1 MENIEETTTSEKKDD
16 VLEEI
21 TEYKIDDTN
30 ILGKGSFG
38 VVYKGT
44 QKKGNKSNPVALKE
58 IPKEI
63 VDDKE
68 KIQALADEIYIS
80 SILNEEE
87 KGKNNSS
94 IEGRENIA
102 SFLDIAEIDGKK
114 YLAYEFCNGGDLKR
128 YLKYFK
134 KFDENMVQYIMRQ
147 VIRGI
152 YHLHKRKIIHHD
164 IKPENILIELF
175 PDDKKDKK
183 DKEDKEHKEDKKDKE
198 DKEDKEHKEE
208 IIKKVMMVTD
218 IKNKKVYKDKS
229 IMSDEELKEILLKS
243 RMKVSDFGLSKFKE
257 EGNNLVEV
265 SGSPL
270 YIEPNLFDNNVDP
283 LTVESESNS
292 DWKVE
297 ERNFIDLNLIK
308 SKCTISDSKKEE
320 NKLNSFYEEDDENEN
335 KKLYFIDYV
344 KGGNK
349 LFNSVKVESK
359 GENISTNYSSRKRKR
374 GKAKTKNDNRKHNFD
389 SNDNLQRKIQVH
401 YLTFIVSFVND
412 LLKNLNYKQR
422 FKNLEY
428 DFKIKIDKIS
438 TKSLKNNCIGKII
451 SNNSISEKYKTIKCN
466 EREKYN
472 LKIYNQIIGN
482 NILKKILSEKYLDI
496 SKKTFFLI

>member
-1 MENIEETTTSEKKDD
+1 MFESNFEDNISKTVPNE
-16 VLEEI
+16 VL
-21 TEYKIDDTN
+21 
-30 ILGKGSFG
+30 
-38 VVYKGT
+38 
-44 QKKGNKSNPVALKE
+44 
-58 IPKEI
+58 
-63 VDDKE
+63 
-68 KIQALADEIYIS
+68 
-80 SILNEEE
+80 
-87 KGKNNSS
+87 
-94 IEGRENIA
+94 
-102 SFLDIAEIDGKK
+102 
-114 YLAYEFCNGGDLKR
+114 
-128 YLKYFK
+128 
-134 KFDENMVQYIMRQ
+134 
-147 VIRGI
+147 
-152 YHLHKRKIIHHD
+152 
-164 IKPENILIELF
+164 
-175 PDDKKDKK
+175 
-183 DKEDKEHKEDKKDKE
+183 
-198 DKEDKEHKEE
+198 
-208 IIKKVMMVTD
+208 
-218 IKNKKVYKDKS
+218 
-229 IMSDEELKEILLKS
+229 
-243 RMKVSDFGLSKFKE
+243 
-257 EGNNLVEV
+257 
-265 SGSPL
+265 
-270 YIEPNLFDNNVDP
+270 
-283 LTVESESNS
+283 ESESNS

-297 ERNFIDLNLIK
+297 ERNFVDLNLIK

-472 LKIYNQIIGN
+472 LKIYNQIIRN
-482 NILKKILSEKYLDI
+482 KILKKILSEKYLDI
-496 SKKTFFLI
+496 FRKIYFKSERAVDLEEYGLSQIINLSDNVKMFKDLLLKDTGSISNNIYNKNLYNCIKKNFLPNLIFGVITKI

>member
-1 MENIEETTTSEKKDD
+1 MFESNFEDNISKTVPNE
-16 VLEEI
+16 VL
-21 TEYKIDDTN
+21 
-30 ILGKGSFG
+30 
-38 VVYKGT
+38 
-44 QKKGNKSNPVALKE
+44 
-58 IPKEI
+58 
-63 VDDKE
+63 
-68 KIQALADEIYIS
+68 
-80 SILNEEE
+80 
-87 KGKNNSS
+87 
-94 IEGRENIA
+94 
-102 SFLDIAEIDGKK
+102 
-114 YLAYEFCNGGDLKR
+114 
-128 YLKYFK
+128 
-134 KFDENMVQYIMRQ
+134 
-147 VIRGI
+147 
-152 YHLHKRKIIHHD
+152 
-164 IKPENILIELF
+164 
-175 PDDKKDKK
+175 
-183 DKEDKEHKEDKKDKE
+183 
-198 DKEDKEHKEE
+198 
-208 IIKKVMMVTD
+208 
-218 IKNKKVYKDKS
+218 
-229 IMSDEELKEILLKS
+229 
-243 RMKVSDFGLSKFKE
+243 
-257 EGNNLVEV
+257 
-265 SGSPL
+265 
-270 YIEPNLFDNNVDP
+270 
-283 LTVESESNS
+283 ESESNS

-297 ERNFIDLNLIK
+297 ERNFVDLNLIK

-472 LKIYNQIIGN
+472 LKIYNQIIRN
-482 NILKKILSEKYLDI
+482 KILKKILSEKYLDI
-496 SKKTFFLI
+496 FRKIYFKSERAVDLEEYGLSQIINLSDNVKMFKDLLLKDTGSISNNIYNKNLYNCIKKNFLPNLIFGVITNI

>member
-1 MENIEETTTSEKKDD
+1 MFESNFEDNISKTVPNE
-16 VLEEI
+16 VL
-21 TEYKIDDTN
+21 
-30 ILGKGSFG
+30 
-38 VVYKGT
+38 
-44 QKKGNKSNPVALKE
+44 
-58 IPKEI
+58 
-63 VDDKE
+63 
-68 KIQALADEIYIS
+68 
-80 SILNEEE
+80 
-87 KGKNNSS
+87 
-94 IEGRENIA
+94 
-102 SFLDIAEIDGKK
+102 
-114 YLAYEFCNGGDLKR
+114 
-128 YLKYFK
+128 
-134 KFDENMVQYIMRQ
+134 
-147 VIRGI
+147 
-152 YHLHKRKIIHHD
+152 
-164 IKPENILIELF
+164 
-175 PDDKKDKK
+175 
-183 DKEDKEHKEDKKDKE
+183 
-198 DKEDKEHKEE
+198 
-208 IIKKVMMVTD
+208 
-218 IKNKKVYKDKS
+218 
-229 IMSDEELKEILLKS
+229 
-243 RMKVSDFGLSKFKE
+243 
-257 EGNNLVEV
+257 
-265 SGSPL
+265 
-270 YIEPNLFDNNVDP
+270 
-283 LTVESESNS
+283 ESESNS

-297 ERNFIDLNLIK
+297 ERNFVDLNLIK

-472 LKIYNQIIGN
+472 LKIYNQIIRN
-482 NILKKILSEKYLDI
+482 KILKKILSEKYLDI
-496 SKKTFFLI
+496 FRKIYFKSERAVDLEEYGLSQIINLSDNVKMFKDLLLKDTGSISNNIYNKNLYNCIKKNFLPNLIFGVITDI

>member
-1 MENIEETTTSEKKDD
+1 MFESNFEDNISKTVPNE
-16 VLEEI
+16 VL
-21 TEYKIDDTN
+21 
-30 ILGKGSFG
+30 
-38 VVYKGT
+38 
-44 QKKGNKSNPVALKE
+44 
-58 IPKEI
+58 
-63 VDDKE
+63 
-68 KIQALADEIYIS
+68 
-80 SILNEEE
+80 
-87 KGKNNSS
+87 
-94 IEGRENIA
+94 
-102 SFLDIAEIDGKK
+102 
-114 YLAYEFCNGGDLKR
+114 
-128 YLKYFK
+128 
-134 KFDENMVQYIMRQ
+134 
-147 VIRGI
+147 
-152 YHLHKRKIIHHD
+152 
-164 IKPENILIELF
+164 
-175 PDDKKDKK
+175 
-183 DKEDKEHKEDKKDKE
+183 
-198 DKEDKEHKEE
+198 
-208 IIKKVMMVTD
+208 
-218 IKNKKVYKDKS
+218 
-229 IMSDEELKEILLKS
+229 
-243 RMKVSDFGLSKFKE
+243 
-257 EGNNLVEV
+257 
-265 SGSPL
+265 
-270 YIEPNLFDNNVDP
+270 
-283 LTVESESNS
+283 ESESNS

-472 LKIYNQIIGN
+472 LKIYNQIIRN
-482 NILKKILSEKYLDI
+482 KILKKILSEKYLDI
-496 SKKTFFLI
+496 FRKIYFKSERAVDLEEYGLSQIINLSDNVKMFKDLLLKDTGSISNNIYNKNLYNCIKKNFLPNLIFGVITNI

>member
-1 MENIEETTTSEKKDD
+1 MFESNFEDNISKTVPNE
-16 VLEEI
+16 VL
-21 TEYKIDDTN
+21 
-30 ILGKGSFG
+30 
-38 VVYKGT
+38 
-44 QKKGNKSNPVALKE
+44 
-58 IPKEI
+58 
-63 VDDKE
+63 
-68 KIQALADEIYIS
+68 
-80 SILNEEE
+80 
-87 KGKNNSS
+87 
-94 IEGRENIA
+94 
-102 SFLDIAEIDGKK
+102 
-114 YLAYEFCNGGDLKR
+114 
-128 YLKYFK
+128 
-134 KFDENMVQYIMRQ
+134 
-147 VIRGI
+147 
-152 YHLHKRKIIHHD
+152 
-164 IKPENILIELF
+164 
-175 PDDKKDKK
+175 
-183 DKEDKEHKEDKKDKE
+183 
-198 DKEDKEHKEE
+198 
-208 IIKKVMMVTD
+208 
-218 IKNKKVYKDKS
+218 
-229 IMSDEELKEILLKS
+229 
-243 RMKVSDFGLSKFKE
+243 
-257 EGNNLVEV
+257 
-265 SGSPL
+265 
-270 YIEPNLFDNNVDP
+270 
-283 LTVESESNS
+283 ESESNS

-472 LKIYNQIIGN
+472 LKIYNQIIRN
-482 NILKKILSEKYLDI
+482 KILKKILSEKYLDI
-496 SKKTFFLI
+496 FRKIYFKSERAVDLEEYGLSQIINLSDNVKMFKDLLLKDTGSISNNIYNKNLYNCIKKNFLPNLIFGVITKI